1 MIGMRYVFYV
11 YCCFDFLAL
20 TLLLLLLLLLLFACL
35 FACTQAVHRSTTS
48 RSVFC
53 LLWSASWFVLGGCS
67 FVLASCT
74 CFLFFLLASRAH
86 FSCFLFLITACH
98 LLLSLSRGDFS
109 DHLRGSRLML
119 VRACCSLSLTSRTYS
134 SCSLL
139 LITGCC
145 LLLVKT
151 HFSYRYRLL
160 WPSSF
165 VCLWCSFVADV
176 RVFFSCLL
184 ALLVGLA
191 CSLPPDSRDFSGH
204 LRGSR
209 LMLVR
214 ACCAFAL
221 AHFPT
226 YSSCSLLLTQLAV
239 FCFSCDF
246 SYRLSSWFVYGVRS

>member
-1 MIGMRYVFYV
+1 MYLFFV
-11 YCCFDFLAL
+11 FLACFPCA
-20 TLLLLLLLLLLFACL
+20 LLVL
-35 FACTQAVHRSTTS
+35 
-48 RSVFC
+48 SV
-53 LLWSASWFVLGGCS
+53 LDYSLPPAS
-67 FVLASCT
+67 
-74 CFLFFLLASRAH
+74 
-86 FSCFLFLITACH
+86 
-98 LLLSLSRGDFS
+98 LSLSRGDFS

-165 VCLWCSFVADV
+165 VCLWCSFVTDV

-214 ACCAFAL
+214 ACCSHSYLFPVFTPR
-221 AHFPT
+221 AH
-226 YSSCSLLLTQLAV
+226 
-239 FCFSCDF
+239 
-246 SYRLSSWFVYGVRS
+246 